1 MKRFTMIL
9 ALLLMIAMPM
19 MAERVTPETARK
31 VASTFLNNNGAK
43 ANQLTDLSKTAGFTN
58 LYIFTTENS
67 FVVMAADDRVKP
79 ILGYSLTG
87 AFVAKDMPSNV
98 RGWLQ
103 GYNDE
108 IQSAIESQMRA
119 TAENTQLWKDL
130 VDGNSKAARAT
141 TLVAP
146 LIQTKWNQNKY
157 YNDLCPAVSDG
168 PVGKAYT
175 GCVATAMAQI
185 MKYWEYP
192 THGVGTHSY
201 IWNGQTLNADFDATT
216 YDWDN
221 MADYYEYY
229 YENGTA
235 PNVTWLS
242 NPSEE
247 EIAAVATLMYHCGV
261 SIEMEYGGN
270 STGGSGASTSL
281 VAEALKTFFNYSPDI
296 VFLSKT
302 DYDDETWITMV
313 KNELDDH
320 RPLEYCGQD
329 PDPQGGGHA
338 FVCDGYNSDSYFH
351 FNWGWSGHYDGY
363 FSLDNLNTG
372 ANNESGS
379 GNGVYTDMQG
389 AVFGI
394 QPVQCD
400 ASDPTNLTYTLSGVQ
415 DVTLSWTSANGAA
428 SYNIYRNNFLVG
440 NTTEPSYTE
449 SAPFGTNVYFVRS
462 VDANGIMSFSSNTV
476 TVTIEYQT
484 PIVDDLTAT
493 LSENNIDLTWSAPE
507 WCYPETPSSTLTYG
521 NQNNSGAY
529 FPFGPNLYYWGHR
542 HLAENLLS
550 YQGLRLYSVEFH
562 AINSGNY
569 ELCIYEGTNNQDD
582 NDVPANQVYTQ
593 PVSVSTSGWN
603 TIDLQEP
610 YYINSDQDLWI
621 FVHNTETFDN
631 LQLYLCT
638 AEGDYGVYYSSD
650 PLFYT
655 HNNAS
660 GYAFLIKAHLTDDTY
675 TYNIYQDGTQIAQG
689 LSQTTYNAALN
700 NDAANIFIIKT
711 NYYGG
716 ETEASNKIGFAKGN
730 ATLAALDL
738 SENDQMTVSENSI
751 LTLSGTL
758 SDENASNL
766 ILENGAQLVH
776 NSADVKATVKKDI
789 AAIND
794 EQGWNFVASPVT
806 ESIEPST
813 ENGFLNGTLED
824 NVYDLYY
831 YDEPSHYWMNYKS
844 NANSFVIEHK
854 KGYLYANGD
863 DTSLQFEGTLTPSN
877 NTVTISNLSCQ
888 ASELNGF
895 NLVGNPFA
903 CNATIDQDCYI
914 IDNAEGKVVLAEQD
928 PVIAPCEGVFVKATA
943 SENSVTFTKSTDAKV
958 NRVRNCFDLV
968 IGQNRNNEG
977 VHTTTTTIVD
987 RARVRFSEGIGMEK
1001 YSMDDKH
1008 SQISLLQ
1015 DGQDFAV
1022 AYANGEKEMPL
1033 NFKAVKNGTYT
1044 LSIEAEELELG
1055 YLHIID
1061 NLTGND
1067 VDLLAT
1073 PSYTFEANT
1082 SDFPTRF
1089 KLLFAPICED
1099 ADGDNATFAYISDG
1113 NIIVNNANDVSLQIV
1128 DMMGRVVV
1136 EGDAMNPVSTSEMTS
1151 GVYVL
1156 RLINGEKVQTQ
1167 KIVID

>member
-9 ALLLMIAMPM
+9 ALLLMLAMPM
-19 MAERVTPETARK
+19 MAERVAPETARK
-31 VASTFLNNNGAK
+31 VATTFLNNNGAK
-43 ANQLTDLSKTAGFTN
+43 ADQLTDLSKTAGFTN

-67 FVVMAADDRVKP
+67 FVVMAADDRVNP
-79 ILGYSLTG
+79 ILGYSLTEKFETKG
-87 AFVAKDMPSNV
+87 MPENLIW
-98 RGWLQ
+98 WLQ
-103 GYNDE
+103 GYSDQIQDMIDNNRSNDAAVATE
-108 IQSAIESQMRA
+108 WQSLKNGS
-119 TAENTQLWKDL
+119 
-130 VDGNSKAARAT
+130 NSKSISEIIVEPLLT
-141 TLVAP
+141 T
-146 LIQTKWNQNKY
+146 TWDQNY
-157 YNDLCPAVSDG
+157 PYNYSCPSDSDG
-168 PVGKAYT
+168 PGGHVYA
-175 GCVATAMAQI
+175 GCVATAMAQV
-185 MKYWEYP
+185 MKFWNYP
-192 THGVGTHSY
+192 TMGNGSHSY
-201 IWNGQTLNADFDATT
+201 TSGSYGEQTANFGETT

-221 MADYYEYY
+221 MT
-229 YENGTA
+229 NSI
-235 PNVTWLS
+235 S
-242 NPSEE
+242 NSSDQAN
-247 EIAAVATLMYHCGV
+247 IDAIATLIYHCGV
-261 SIEMEYGGN
+261 AVDMNYGKG
-270 STGGSGASTSL
+270 SSGASSSK
-281 VAEALKTFFNYSPDI
+281 VPAALIDYFNYAPSAAYISRDGFEDDQWI
-296 VFLSKT
+296 AFLQS
-302 DYDDETWITMV
+302 
-313 KNELDDH
+313 ELLEG
-320 RPLEYCGQD
+320 RPLLYSGSYSFQNNGQTYY
-329 PDPQGGGHA
+329 GGHS
-338 FVCDGYNSDSYFH
+338 FVCDGYRSDNYFH
-351 FNWGWSGHYDGY
+351 FNWGWSGYNGNGSTDG
-363 FSLDNLNTG
+363 FWLIGALNPG
-372 ANNESGS
+372 SAGSGS
-379 GNGVYTDMQG
+379 GSGTYNLNNTVAAWVEPISSLNAPSLTASVSNNNVTLTWDAVDDATSYDVYKDNAKIAADLTSLSYVDNNIGFGQYPEYYLRAKNSTTKSNPSNRVIATGTYHNLIPQNPTATIAISDNSVNLSWTEPQSQSMNMHYGIGQSNSYYGSGLEDGTYWGQCYPSDYISAFGGMVIDHVSIYLGFPGDYSLFLYQDNVTLESNLLASKDFTGTIGWNDIILDNNIPLDLTKDLWVVFHTSNTIQYPAYYGEYNGVNKEHAHYLWYDFSNNG
-389 AVFGI
+389 
-394 QPVQCD
+394 
-400 ASDPTNLTYTLSGVQ
+400 TYTLPSNI
-415 DVTLSWTSANGAA
+415 SWPIKIHLTDGTFT
-428 SYNIYRNNFLVG
+428 YNVYRNNILIAEHLT
-440 NTTEPSYTE
+440 NTTYQDGDLSD
-449 SAPFGTNVYFVRS
+449 G
-462 VDANGIMSFSSNTV
+462 
-476 TVTIEYQT
+476 TIEYYIST
-484 PIVDDLTAT
+484 YTNNWESEGSEVVSIDYTTEHRISDAITISDDLT
-493 LSENNIDLTWSAPE
+493 LS
-507 WCYPETPSSTLTYG
+507 
-521 NQNNSGAY
+521 NQNRYIIESTGFLTVSGA
-529 FPFGPNLYYWGHR
+529 
-542 HLAENLLS
+542 LS
-550 YQGLRLYSVEFH
+550 
-562 AINSGNY
+562 N
-569 ELCIYEGTNNQDD
+569 TD
-582 NDVPANQVYTQ
+582 PA
-593 PVSVSTSGWN
+593 
-603 TIDLQEP
+603 
-610 YYINSDQDLWI
+610 
-621 FVHNTETFDN
+621 
-631 LQLYLCT
+631 
-638 AEGDYGVYYSSD
+638 
-650 PLFYT
+650 
-655 HNNAS
+655 
-660 GYAFLIKAHLTDDTY
+660 
-675 TYNIYQDGTQIAQG
+675 
-689 LSQTTYNAALN
+689 
-700 NDAANIFIIKT
+700 
-711 NYYGG
+711 
-716 ETEASNKIGFAKGN
+716 
-730 ATLAALDL
+730 
-738 SENDQMTVSENSI
+738 
-751 LTLSGTL
+751 
-758 SDENASNL
+758 NL

-831 YDEPSHYWMNYKS
+831 YDEPSHYWMNYES

-914 IDNAEGKVVLAEQD
+914 IDNAEGKVVLAEQG

-968 IGQNRNNEG
+968 IGQNRNNDG

-1001 YSMDDKH
+1001 YSMDNKH

-1113 NIIVNNANDVSLQIV
+1113 NIIVNNANEASLQIV

-1136 EGDAMNPVSTSEMTS
+1136 EGDTMNPVSTSEMTS

-1167 KIVID
+1167 KIVIE

>member
-31 VASTFLNNNGAK
+31 VATTFLNNNGAK
-43 ANQLTDLSKTAGFTN
+43 ADQLTDLTKAAGFQN
-58 LYIFTTENS
+58 LYIFNADQG
-67 FVVMAADDRVKP
+67 FVVMSADDCVKP

-87 AFVAKDMPSNV
+87 KFVAEGMPENV
-98 RGWLQ
+98 SSWLQ

-108 IQSAIESQMRA
+108 IQYAIDNQLSTSSE
-119 TAENTQLWKDL
+119 TAQQWKDL
-130 VDGNSKAARAT
+130 CEGKPNAAKT
-141 TLVAP
+141 TTVVGP
-146 LIQTKWNQNKY
+146 LLQTQWNQGDP
-157 YNDLCPAVSDG
+157 YNSLCPSGTV
-168 PVGKAYT
+168 T
-175 GCVATAMAQI
+175 GCVATAMAQV
-185 MKYWEYP
+185 MKYWNYP
-192 THGVGTHSY
+192 THGISSRAYVPENNSALGE
-201 IWNGQTLNADFDATT
+201 QFADFNSTY
-216 YDWDN
+216 YDWTN
-221 MADYYEYY
+221 MTNTYGSSSTDVEK
-229 YENGTA
+229 T
-235 PNVTWLS
+235 
-242 NPSEE
+242 
-247 EIAAVATLMYHCGV
+247 AVATLMYHCGV
-261 SIEMEYGGN
+261 SVKMKYGT
-270 STGGSGASTSL
+270 SSGAPTTE
-281 VAEALKTFFNYSPDI
+281 VANALKIYFNYSSD
-296 VFLSKT
+296 VHFLSRS
-302 DYDDETWITMV
+302 DYSETEWINLL
-313 KNELDDH
+313 KSDLDQNQ
-320 RPLEYCGQD
+320 PIQY
-329 PDPQGGGHA
+329 QGDGPGAGHS
-338 FVCDGYNSDSYFH
+338 FVCDGYDSDNLFH
-351 FNWGWSGHYDGY
+351 FNWGWGGNCDAYY
-363 FSLDNLNTG
+363 NVNNLNPG
-372 ANNESGS
+372 PGGIGSGS
-379 GNGVYTDMQG
+379 YGIYNDDQG
-389 AVFGI
+389 GVFGVH
-394 QPVQCD
+394 PSDCTAD
-400 ASDPTNLTYTLSGVQ
+400 APTNLTYTQSGR
-415 DVTLSWTSANGAA
+415 DITLSWDEASGAV
-428 SYNIYRNNFLVG
+428 SYNLYHNSSFVG
-440 NTTEPSYTE
+440 NSTTTSYTDV
-449 SAPFGTNVYFVRS
+449 APFGNATYYIRS
-462 VDANGIMSFSSNTV
+462 VDSDGELSLSSNPVSV
-476 TVTIEYQT
+476 TVDYQI
-484 PIVDDLTAT
+484 PAVDDMEAN
-493 LSENNIDLTWSAPE
+493 LSDNNVNLAWTAPE
-507 WCYPETPSSTLTYG
+507 WCFPETESSILTYG
-521 NQNNSGAY
+521 EGISGHFLGY
-529 FPFGPNLYYWGHR
+529 SGSDNMYWGHR
-542 HLAENLLS
+542 YLPSDLTGASEKVIFRVS
-550 YQGLRLYSVEFH
+550 FYVREIGT
-562 AINSGNY
+562 Y
-569 ELCIYEGTNNQDD
+569 ELNIYEGTSTQTYGSNSYDIPTTR
-582 NDVPANQVYTQ
+582 VANKIITTTQ
-593 PVSVSTSGWN
+593 TGWYS
-603 TIDLQEP
+603 IDLDEP
-610 YYINSDQDLWI
+610 VLIDTSQDLWI
-621 FVHNTETFDN
+621 MMYDPEFKDMPAEYCSFNEHSKGGYFSTNITSWTLTE
-631 LQLYLCT
+631 
-638 AEGDYGVYYSSD
+638 
-650 PLFYT
+650 
-655 HNNAS
+655 S
-660 GYAFLIKAHLTDDTY
+660 GIAFLLRTYLTDGTY
-675 TYNIYQDGTQIAQG
+675 TYNLYQDGVQIANN
-689 LSQTTYNAALN
+689 LSETNFNVTLNNNAANL
-700 NDAANIFIIKT
+700 FTIKT
-711 NYYGG
+711 HYNGG
-716 ETEASNKIGFAKGN
+716 ETIASNMAGFAKGSASITDLAMN
-730 ATLAALDL
+730 TNDKMTLTEGSTL
-738 SENDQMTVSENSI
+738 TVN
-751 LTLSGTL
+751 GTL
-758 SDENASNL
+758 SNTDPANL

-831 YDEPSHYWMNYKS
+831 YDEPSHYWMNYES

-914 IDNAEGKVVLAEQD
+914 IDNAEGKVVLAEQG

-968 IGQNRNNEG
+968 IGQNRNNDG

-1001 YSMDDKH
+1001 YSMDNKH

-1113 NIIVNNANDVSLQIV
+1113 NIIVNNANEASLQIV

-1167 KIVID
+1167 KIVIE